1 MMTSLPQS
9 EDVSRRAMVRGLF
22 PRFGQVAFL
31 NHAAAARIPE
41 PVRLAIAGVADQMA
55 EPEGPDALALADV
68 LRAKI
73 AALINAEAAAVAI
86 TRSTAHG
93 ISLIAHGLPWQ
104 AGDNVVSATGDYPA
118 SIYPWMAL
126 AGRGVELRLAP
137 AAGGAISPEAV
148 LDLVDSRTRVVC
160 VNHVQFASGYR
171 LDVAAIGAE
180 CRRRG
185 VLFCV
190 DVMQSIGA
198 VTVDVQRMQI
208 DVAAS
213 GGHKWLLGPSG
224 AAFCYIRPDLL
235 VTIPPLV
242 AGALSVTDK
251 YNFSTYEP
259 QWAPDAHRFE
269 ETWLSLPNLAGL
281 SAAVDLAT
289 EVGRDLIERAVLAR
303 TRELSDALV
312 EAGMSLAAPWPRPAE
327 QTSAIVSFKH
337 PRLPAAQ
344 VLAALAAAQVIA
356 SQRGEFVR
364 LSPHYYNQDAEIVRA
379 LAVITSL

>member
-1 MMTSLPQS
+1 MGSAQRG
-9 EDVSRRAMVRGLF
+9 EDAERRAMVRGLF
-22 PRFGQVAFL
+22 PRLGRVAFL
-31 NHAAAARIPE
+31 NHAAEARIPE
-41 PVRLAIAGVADQMA
+41 PVRLAITAMADQMA
-55 EPEGPDALALADV
+55 EPEGPDALELADA
-68 LRAKI
+68 LRSKI
-73 AALINAEAAAVAI
+73 GALINAEASAVAI

-93 ISLIAHGLPWQ
+93 ISLIANGLSWRD
-104 AGDNVVSATGDYPA
+104 GDNVVAAAGDYPA
-118 SIYPWMAL
+118 GVYPWMAL
-126 AGRGVELRLAP
+126 AGRGVELRLAE
-137 AAGGAISPEAV
+137 AIEGVISPQAV
-148 LDLVDSRTRVVC
+148 LDLVDARTRVVC
-160 VNHVQFASGYR
+160 VNHVQFATGYR
-171 LDVAAIGAE
+171 LDVARIGAE
-180 CRRRG
+180 CRRLG

-190 DVMQSIGA
+190 DVMQSVGA
-198 VTVDVQRMQI
+198 VAVDTAAMKI

-251 YNFSTYEP
+251 YNFTQYKP

-289 EVGRDLIERAVLAR
+289 EVGIDLIERAVLAR

-312 EAGMSLAAPWPRPAE
+312 AAGMTLATPWPRPPE

-337 PRLPAAQ
+337 PRHGATEVVEALHSAQ
-344 VLAALAAAQVIA
+344 VLC
-356 SQRGEFVR
+356 SRRGEFVR
-364 LSPHYYNQDAEIVRA
+364 LSPHYYNQDAEIARA
-379 LAVITSL
+379 LDVITSL

>member
-1 MMTSLPQS
+1 MDANASGSQ
-9 EDVSRRAMVRGLF
+9 DASRRAMVRALF
-22 PRFGQVAFL
+22 PRLGQVAFL
-31 NHAAAARIPE
+31 NHAAASRIPE
-41 PVRLAIAGVADQMA
+41 PVRLAIAGIADQMA
-55 EPEGPDALALADV
+55 EPEGPDALALADT
-68 LRAKI
+68 LRSKI
-73 AALINAEAAAVAI
+73 AALINAEADAVAI

-93 ISLIAHGLPWQ
+93 ISLIANGLSWQ
-104 AGDNVVSATGDYPA
+104 EGDNVVSVAGDYPA

-137 AAGGAISPEAV
+137 ATDGAISPAAV
-148 LDLVDSRTRVVC
+148 LDLVDARTRIVC
-160 VNHVQFASGYR
+160 VNHVQFASGFR

-190 DVMQSIGA
+190 DVMESVGA
-198 VTVDVQRMQI
+198 VAVDVRRMNI

-213 GGHKWLLGPSG
+213 GGHKWLLGPGG

-251 YNFSTYEP
+251 YNFTRYEP
-259 QWAPDAHRFE
+259 QRAPDAHRFE
-269 ETWLSLPNLAGL
+269 ETWLSLPDLAGL
-281 SAAVDLAT
+281 AAAVDLAMD
-289 EVGRDLIERAVLAR
+289 VGLDLIERAVLAR

-312 EAGMSLAAPWPRPAE
+312 AAGMTHAAPWPRPAE
-327 QTSAIVSFKH
+327 QTSGIVSFKH
-337 PRLPAAQ
+337 PRLPAAPIVEALRSAQ
-344 VLAALAAAQVIA
+344 VLC

-364 LSPHYYNQDAEIVRA
+364 LSPHYYNSDAEVARTLGIIAGV
-379 LAVITSL
+379 